1 MLNKIKNL
9 FSSKEILSGNFGIE
23 REALRLD
30 KNGYLAKSD
39 HPEEFGDK
47 AHNPYITTDFSESQI
62 EVITPALSD
71 IKETYD
77 FTRALYDIVAME
89 IGDEY
94 LWPDS
99 MPCIIPDDKDIPVAK
114 FDNNSKEAQ
123 EYREK
128 LLLKYG
134 GKKQLISG
142 IHYNFSFDESIIE
155 KLYEDSK
162 RKLSYKEFKN
172 SIYLKVA
179 RNYLRY
185 RWLIV
190 YLLS

>member
-1 MLNKIKNL
+1 MLNKIKKL

-23 REALRLD
+23 RETLRVD
-30 KNGYLAKSD
+30 ENGYLVKTD

-71 IKETYD
+71 IKETYN

-89 IGDEY
+89 IGNEY
-94 LWPDS
+94 LWPES

-114 FDNNSKEAQ
+114 FANHSKEAQ

-128 LLLKYG
+128 LLIKYG

-142 IHYNFSFDESIIE
+142 IHYNFSFDENII
-155 KLYEDSK
+155 KRLYEDSEK
-162 RKLSYKEFKN
+162 NLSYK
-172 SIYLKVA
+172 
-179 RNYLRY
+179 
-185 RWLIV
+185 
-190 YLLS
+190 